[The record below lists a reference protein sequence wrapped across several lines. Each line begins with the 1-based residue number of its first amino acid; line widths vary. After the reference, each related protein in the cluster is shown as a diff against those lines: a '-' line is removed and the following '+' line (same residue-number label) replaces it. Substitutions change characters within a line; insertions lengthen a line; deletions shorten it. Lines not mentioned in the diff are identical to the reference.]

1 MIRLK
6 LLVQLWLNCWQPS
19 LRQLL
24 PCRVLLESHPR
35 SLLLGST
42 LTVIYDEVCL
52 GLDVSV
58 ALGASRRPWQR
69 SDVRFVKGSF
79 RYIVIKWGSLTIR
92 SAQGWACSL
101 DLWNFDHLIWFVV
114 GTGSFHTQ
122 KYVFAN
128 EAVLGLGVETGL
140 GLVQVIVTLLLQ
152 GILSRK
158 VLKFSIWERDFRHLS
173 RGCVLWT

>member
-58 ALGASRRPWQR
+58 ALGASRRP
-69 SDVRFVKGSF
+69 
-79 RYIVIKWGSLTIR
+79 
-92 SAQGWACSL
+92 
-101 DLWNFDHLIWFVV
+101 
-114 GTGSFHTQ
+114 
-122 KYVFAN
+122 
-128 EAVLGLGVETGL
+128 
-140 GLVQVIVTLLLQ
+140 
-152 GILSRK
+152 
-158 VLKFSIWERDFRHLS
+158 
-173 RGCVLWT
+173 